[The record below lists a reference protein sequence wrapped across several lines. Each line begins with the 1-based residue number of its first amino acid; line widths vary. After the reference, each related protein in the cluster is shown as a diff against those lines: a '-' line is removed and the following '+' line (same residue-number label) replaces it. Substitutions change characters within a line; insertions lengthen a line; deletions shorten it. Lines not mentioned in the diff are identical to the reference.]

1 MDLSTP
7 KGTKD
12 FTVELEIIRKKIVS
26 EIEDIFQKYGY
37 DPITT
42 PIVEYWDTL
51 KGKYGEEAENKLIWR
66 FKLPFSEREYALK
79 YDNTVP
85 LARYYAK
92 YRPLLPFKRYTID
105 RVFRYDEP
113 QKGRYREFWQAD
125 VDILGSPYPEADA
138 EILKVFNEVFE
149 RLGFRDFRIL
159 INDRRIM
166 DTIFSGFGIEYISKV
181 YRIIDK
187 LDKVGLEN
195 VKRELLEFLD
205 KDKVERII
213 NLISLED
220 KEALEYISRF
230 KGVEEYVEDI
240 KTIIDLSDSNKI
252 IYKPSLVRGLDYYT
266 GMVFEVVY
274 NEYPGS
280 LGGGGRYDDLIEVFA
295 GSKVPAVGG
304 SVGINRVMDLGID
317 LGIFKVDKKTYTE
330 IAVIYIGDTF
340 RKAWNIANDL
350 RKEGFK
356 VYIDLMRSKFK
367 KQIEYAISKDIR
379 YLIIVGEEDLK
390 ENMVT
395 FQDRYLKKREKVDLK
410 DLINLLN
417 KKKYL
422 IEVDNNYNY

>member
-37 DPITT
+37 EPITT

-166 DTIFSGFGIEYISKV
+166 DTIFSGFGIEYRSKV

-240 KTIIDLSDSNKI
+240 KTIIDLSGSNKI

-274 NEYPGS
+274 NGYPGS

-417 KKKYL
+417 KK
-422 IEVDNNYNY
+422 ISNRSG